1 MMEMIKVIL
10 HSGKDHSV
18 KRFHPWVFSGAIKKI
33 SLPPDYPKDDLSE
46 GDVVEVYTSQN
57 EFLGMGHYQIGSIA
71 IRMFS
76 FTPVTPDYNF
86 WKSKIQ
92 KAYDFRTQLNLTNNP
107 STNCYRLFFGEGD
120 GLPGFIIDYY
130 NGTAVFQ
137 SHSIG
142 MHLIKQDIVK
152 ALQEIIGEKL
162 VAVFDKSEE
171 TMPKQAAIKA
181 PNGYLWKKENAT
193 IETIALENDNKF
205 QVDWEGGQKTG
216 FFLDQRENRA
226 LLGSYSKEKTVLN
239 TFCYTGGFS
248 VYAANAG
255 AKEVHS
261 IDISK
266 KAIELTDRN
275 IALNN
280 IKNHESHAVD
290 TFDFLKNREN
300 TYDIIVLDPPAFA
313 KHQNVKHNAVM
324 GYKRLNYEAIKQIKS
339 GGLLFTFSC
348 SQVVDKNTFNSTVMA
363 AAIEAGRTVRVLHH
377 LSQPPDHCVNIFHP
391 EGEYLKGLVVHVE

>member
-1 MMEMIKVIL
+1 MEMIKVIL

-142 MHLIKQDIVK
+142 MHLIKNDIVR

-226 LLGSYSKEKTVLN
+226 LLGSYSNGKTVLN